1 MPSPGR
7 GAYPRRVLA
16 DRDLLARLVA
26 FDTTSHRSNRAMAD
40 FVKEY
45 ADRPSIRVHEQVTGD
60 KVNLVLATGPDR
72 DDRKGLTLSGH
83 MDVVPAV
90 EPGWESEPF
99 ELAERGGKLYARGAC
114 DMKGFDA
121 LALNALLD
129 ASSRELA
136 YPLAVVLT
144 HDEEVGTVG
153 ARLFVEGGRA
163 DRLPEACIVGEPT
176 SLRVVRLHKGHS
188 KVRVTV
194 RGVSAHSG
202 YPHLGRNAIE
212 TAARVVA
219 SLRGL
224 RHRLEQEGG
233 ALAGH
238 FPDAPFV
245 SLAVTT
251 IDGGTAVNVIP
262 DACTMRV
269 GFRLLPRMSRDEVLQ
284 RIVAACNHAA
294 GDDPVEVVDT
304 GESPPLFVDESAP
317 VYRALCGLVGQAE
330 TVSASY
336 ATDGG
341 WLARAGL
348 SCAVWGPGSIEVAH
362 KPNEYMPLDEYAR
375 GRELLESAVRE
386 FCG

>member
-1 MPSPGR
+1 
-7 GAYPRRVLA
+7 VLP

-26 FDTTSHRSNRAMAD
+26 FDTTSRNSNREMAD
-40 FVKEY
+40 FVRNY
-45 ADRPSIRVHEQVTGD
+45 ADRPGIRMHEQRSPDGE
-60 KVNLVLATGPDR
+60 KLNLVLVTGPER
-72 DDRKGLTLSGH
+72 DDRSGLTLSGH

-90 EPGWESEPF
+90 EPGWESDPF
-99 ELAERGGKLYARGAC
+99 TLTERGGNLYARGAC

-121 LALNALLD
+121 IALNALVA
-129 ASSRELA
+129 ASGRALRN
-136 YPLAVVLT
+136 PLVLLLT
-144 HDEEVGTVG
+144 YDEEVGTIG
-153 ARLFVEGGRA
+153 ARHFVENSGDA
-163 DRLPEACIVGEPT
+163 TRLPEACIVGEPT
-176 SLRVVRLHKGHS
+176 SLDVVRMHKGHS

-194 RGVSAHSG
+194 RGQSAHSG

-212 TAARVVA
+212 AAARVIA

-224 RHRLEQEGG
+224 RHKLEQEGG

-251 IDGGTAVNVIP
+251 IAGGTAVNIIP
-262 DACTMRV
+262 DACTMQV
-269 GFRLLPRMSRDEVLQ
+269 GFRLLPQASRDEVMA

-294 GDDPVEVVDT
+294 GDDPVEVADT
-304 GESPPLFVDESAP
+304 GESPPLLLPDTTRI
-317 VYRALCGLVGQAE
+317 YRALCELVGQTG

-341 WLARAGL
+341 WLARAGMH
-348 SCAVWGPGSIEVAH
+348 CAVWGPGSIEVAH
-362 KPNEYMPLDEYAR
+362 KPNEFMPIEEYAR
-375 GRELLESAVRE
+375 GRELLECAVRE